1 MIKKDHL
8 YIIGSCDMTFQDVL
22 SLLGGL
28 AVFMFGMHTLSD
40 ALEKLAGGKLEHWLE
55 KMTSNP
61 LKGVALGA
69 GVTALIQSSAATT
82 VMMVG
87 FVNSGIMKLSQ
98 AIGVIMGANIG
109 TTATSWL
116 LSLSSVSGTGIVALF
131 TPTNFT
137 PVLALIGIVLIMFMK
152 SDKKRTV
159 GTILIGFS
167 LLMFGM
173 NSMSAAAEGLKDNE
187 AFANI
192 MVMFSNP
199 FLGVL
204 AGALLTAV
212 LQSSSVSIGI
222 LQTLSN
228 KTGTITYSIALPII
242 LGQNI
247 GSCVTALISS
257 IGANKSAK
265 RVAIVHLYFNVIGTI
280 VFLSLFY
287 LISGLIDMPFLSN
300 QLNSTGIAIIHT
312 CFNVLATAM
321 FLPFTKQLEKLACLT
336 IRDKPGESENE
347 VPILDKRFLK
357 TPAVAI
363 EQCKNVA
370 FKMARLTQKTL
381 LMSISLLDKYD
392 KETAQTVVDNENAID
407 IYEDKIGSYIL
418 QVASK
423 NLSVEDSHI
432 VSNLLHTIGDLE
444 RISDHAVNIKEAAEE
459 MHEKKINFS
468 HAAKKE
474 VAIMINAVTEILD
487 MAISS
492 FVNVDIKKAKMVEPL
507 EDVIDTLR
515 TELKNRH
522 IDRLRDGICTI
533 ELGFILQ
540 DLLTNFERVSDH
552 CSNIAV
558 YLIQISDNNMDTH
571 EYMTELKKLDKSG
584 FIDQFN
590 QYKTKYSLP
599 EV

>member
-1 MIKKDHL
+1 
-8 YIIGSCDMTFQDVL
+8 MTVHDVL
-22 SLLGGL
+22 SMLGGL
-28 AVFMFGMHTLSD
+28 AVFMFGMHTLSG
-40 ALEKLAGGKLEHWLE
+40 ALEKLAGGRLEHWLE

-109 TTATSWL
+109 TTATGWI
-116 LSLSSVSGTGIVALF
+116 LSLSSVSGSGIAAVF
-131 TPTNFT
+131 NPTNFT
-137 PVLALIGIVLIMFMK
+137 PVLALIGIVLVMFMK
-152 SDKKRTV
+152 SDKKKTI
-159 GTILIGFS
+159 GTILLGFS

-173 NSMSAAAEGLKDNE
+173 NTMSAAAEVLKDNE
-187 AFANI
+187 AFANV

-204 AGALLTAV
+204 VGALLTAV

-247 GSCVTALISS
+247 GSCVTALLSS

-265 RVAIVHLYFNVIGTI
+265 RVAIVHLYFNVIGTV

-287 LISGLIDMPFLSN
+287 IVNGLIDLPFMSEK
-300 QLNSTGIAIIHT
+300 LNSTGIATIHT
-312 CFNVLATAM
+312 CFNLMVTLL

-336 IRDKPGESENE
+336 IRDKPGDDETE
-347 VPILDKRFLK
+347 VPILDKRFLN
-357 TPAVAI
+357 TPSVAI
-363 EQCKNVA
+363 EQCRSVA
-370 FKMARLTQKTL
+370 FKMAKLTKKTL
-381 LMSISLLDKYD
+381 FMSMELVQKYD
-392 KETAQTVVDNENAID
+392 KEAAQTVVDNENAID

-423 NLSVEDSHI
+423 DLSVADSQV

-459 MHEKKINFS
+459 MYEKKIKFS
-468 HAAKKE
+468 AAAEKE
-474 VAIMINAVTEILD
+474 VGIMINAVSEILD
-487 MAISS
+487 MAITS
-492 FVNVDIKKAKMVEPL
+492 FVTEDVAKAKEVEPL
-507 EDVIDTLR
+507 EDVIDGLR

-522 IDRLRDGICTI
+522 VKRLRDGVCTI

-558 YLIQISDNNMDTH
+558 CLIQIKENSLDTH
-571 EYMTELKKLDKSG
+571 EYMNELKRLDKSE
-584 FIDQFN
+584 FMDEFN
-590 QYKTKYSLP
+590 QYKDKYMLP
-599 EV
+599 D

>member
-1 MIKKDHL
+1 
-8 YIIGSCDMTFQDVL
+8 MTLNDIL
-22 SLLGGL
+22 SMLGGL
-28 AVFMFGMHTLSD
+28 AVFMFGMHTLSA
-40 ALEKLAGGKLEHWLE
+40 ALEKLAGGRLERWLE

-109 TTATSWL
+109 TTATGWI
-116 LSLSSVSGTGIVALF
+116 LSLSSISNSGVMSLLSPKTF
-131 TPTNFT
+131 TPI
-137 PVLALIGIVLIMFMK
+137 LAVIGVAMIMFTK
-152 SDKKRTV
+152 SDRRKTI

-173 NSMSAAAEGLKDNE
+173 NSMSAAAEGLQNNE

-192 MVMFSNP
+192 MVMFKNP

-222 LQTLSN
+222 LQALSD

-265 RVAIVHLYFNVIGTI
+265 RVAIVHLYFNIIGTV

-287 LISGLIDMPFLSN
+287 LINAFIDLPFMNDRLGSV
-300 QLNSTGIAIIHT
+300 GIAIIHT
-312 CFNVLATAM
+312 CFNVLATLI

-336 IRDKPGESENE
+336 IRDKPGEESNT
-347 VPILDKRFLK
+347 VPMLDKRLLN
-357 TPAVAI
+357 TPSVAI

-370 FKMARLTQKTL
+370 FKMAMLTQKTL
-381 LMSISLLDKYD
+381 LMSLELVKKFDPKI
-392 KETAQTVVDNENAID
+392 AQEIIENENAID
-407 IYEDKIGSYIL
+407 IYEDNIGSYIL
-418 QVASK
+418 KISSK
-423 NLSVEDSHI
+423 DLSVTDSQA

-444 RISDHAVNIKEAAEE
+444 RISDHAVNIEEAAEE
-459 MHEKKINFS
+459 MHTKKVRFSESAEKEID
-468 HAAKKE
+468 
-474 VAIMINAVTEILD
+474 IMINAVTEILD
-487 MAISS
+487 MSIRS
-492 FVNVDIKKAKMVEPL
+492 FINSDVTLAKDVEPL
-507 EDVIDTLR
+507 EDVIDGLR

-522 IDRLRDGICTI
+522 VERLREGRCTI

-558 YLIQISDNNMDTH
+558 CLIQINDNSMDTH
-571 EYMTELKKLDKSG
+571 EYMTELKRLETSEFMDE
-584 FIDQFN
+584 FN
-590 QYKTKYSLP
+590 RYKNKYAL
-599 EV
+599 

>member
-1 MIKKDHL
+1 
-8 YIIGSCDMTFQDVL
+8 MTVHDVL
-22 SLLGGL
+22 SMLGGL
-28 AVFMFGMHTLSD
+28 AVFMFGMHVLSG
-40 ALEKLAGGKLEHWLE
+40 ALEKLAGGRLEHWLE

-87 FVNSGIMKLSQ
+87 FVNSGLMKLSQ
-98 AIGVIMGANIG
+98 AIGVIIGANIG
-109 TTATSWL
+109 TTSTGWI
-116 LSLSSVSGTGIVALF
+116 LSLSAVSGSGIAAVF
-131 TPTNFT
+131 NPSNFT
-137 PVLALIGIVLIMFMK
+137 PVLALIGVVLVMFMK
-152 SDKKRTV
+152 SDKKKTI
-159 GTILIGFS
+159 GTILLGFS

-173 NSMSAAAEGLKDNE
+173 NTMSSAAEVLQDNE
-187 AFANI
+187 AFANV

-204 AGALLTAV
+204 VGALLTAV

-247 GSCVTALISS
+247 GSCVTALLSS
-257 IGANKSAK
+257 VGANKSAK

-287 LISGLIDMPFLSN
+287 IVSGFVDLPFLADK
-300 QLNSTGIAIIHT
+300 LNSTGIAVIHT
-312 CFNVLATAM
+312 CFNVLATLL

-336 IRDKPGESENE
+336 IRDKPGDEETE
-347 VPILDKRFLK
+347 VPILDKRFLN
-357 TPAVAI
+357 TPSVAI
-363 EQCKNVA
+363 EQCRSVA
-370 FKMARLTQKTL
+370 FKMAKLTRKTL
-381 LMSISLLDKYD
+381 LKSMELVKKYD
-392 KETAQTVVDNENAID
+392 KEAAQTVVDNENAID

-423 NLSVEDSHI
+423 DLSVADSQV

-459 MHEKKINFS
+459 MYEKKIKFS
-468 HAAKKE
+468 NAARQE
-474 VAIMINAVTEILD
+474 VEIMIDAVSEILD
-487 MAISS
+487 MAISA
-492 FVNVDIKKAKMVEPL
+492 FVTADVAKAKEVEPL
-507 EDVIDTLR
+507 EDVIDGLR
-515 TELKNRH
+515 AELKSRH
-522 IDRLRDGICTI
+522 VQRLRDGRCTI

-552 CSNIAV
+552 CSNMAV
-558 YLIQISDNNMDTH
+558 CLIQIKENNMDTH
-571 EYMTELKKLDKSG
+571 EYMNELKRLEKSE
-584 FIDQFN
+584 FMNEFN
-590 QYKTKYSLP
+590 QYKTKYALP
-599 EV
+599 E

>member
-1 MIKKDHL
+1 
-8 YIIGSCDMTFQDVL
+8 MTVHDIL
-22 SLLGGL
+22 TMLGGL
-28 AVFMFGMHTLSD
+28 AVFMFGMHTLSG
-40 ALEKLAGGKLEHWLE
+40 ALEKLAGGRLERWLE

-69 GVTALIQSSAATT
+69 GITALIQSSAATT
-82 VMMVG
+82 VMLVG

-109 TTATSWL
+109 TTATGWI
-116 LSLSSVSGTGIVALF
+116 LSLSSVSGSGVAAVF
-131 TPTNFT
+131 NPTNFT
-137 PVLALIGIVLIMFMK
+137 PVLALIGIVLVMFMK
-152 SDKKRTV
+152 ADKKKTV

-173 NSMSAAAEGLKDNE
+173 NTMSNAAEVLKDNE
-187 AFANI
+187 AFANV

-204 AGALLTAV
+204 VGALLTAV

-228 KTGTITYSIALPII
+228 KTGMITYSIALPII

-247 GSCVTALISS
+247 GSCVTALISAV
-257 IGANKSAK
+257 GANKSAK
-265 RVAIVHLYFNVIGTI
+265 RVAIVHLYFNMIGTV

-287 LISGLIDMPFLSN
+287 LVNGLVDLPFMADR
-300 QLNSTGIAIIHT
+300 LNSTGIAVIHT
-312 CFNVLATAM
+312 CFNVLATSL

-336 IRDKPGESENE
+336 VRDKPGDEESEL
-347 VPILDKRFLK
+347 PLLDKRFLK

-363 EQCKNVA
+363 EQCRNVA
-370 FKMARLTQKTL
+370 FKMAKLTKKTL
-381 LMSISLLDKYD
+381 LMSMDLVRKYD
-392 KETAQTVVDNENAID
+392 KEMAQTVVDNENTID

-423 NLSVEDSHI
+423 DLSVNDSQI

-444 RISDHAVNIKEAAEE
+444 RISDHAVNIKETAEE
-459 MHEKKINFS
+459 MYDKRIYFS
-468 HAAKKE
+468 DAAKNE
-474 VAIMINAVTEILD
+474 VNVMIEAVTEILD
-487 MAISS
+487 KAITS
-492 FVNVDIKKAKMVEPL
+492 FVTMDVDMAKSVEPL
-507 EDVIDTLR
+507 EDVIDVLR
-515 TELKNRH
+515 AELKNRH
-522 IDRLRDGICTI
+522 VMRLRDGVCTI

-540 DLLTNFERVSDH
+540 DLLTNIERVSDH

-558 YLIQISDNNMDTH
+558 CLIQIKENNLDTH
-571 EYMTELKKLDKSG
+571 EYMNELKRLDKSE
-584 FIDQFN
+584 FMDEFN
-590 QYKTKYSLP
+590 SYKTKYVLP
-599 EV
+599 E

>member
-1 MIKKDHL
+1 
-8 YIIGSCDMTFQDVL
+8 MTVQDIL
-22 SLLGGL
+22 AMLGGL
-28 AVFMFGMHTLSD
+28 AVFMFGMHTLSG
-40 ALEKLAGGKLEHWLE
+40 ALEKLAGGRLEHWLE
-55 KMTSNP
+55 KMTSSP
-61 LKGVALGA
+61 IKGVALGA

-82 VMMVG
+82 VMLVG

-109 TTATSWL
+109 TTATGWI
-116 LSLSSVSGTGIVALF
+116 LSLSSIEGAGFMAIF
-131 TPTNFT
+131 KPTNFT
-137 PVLALIGIVLIMFMK
+137 PVLALFGIILIMFMK
-152 SDKKRTV
+152 SDKKKTV

-173 NSMSAAAEGLKDNE
+173 NMMSDAAVGLKDNE
-187 AFANI
+187 AFANV

-199 FLGVL
+199 ILGVL
-204 AGALLTAV
+204 VGALLTAV

-247 GSCVTALISS
+247 GSCVTALISA

-265 RVAIVHLYFNVIGTI
+265 RVAIVHLYFNIIGTV

-287 LISGLIDMPFLSN
+287 LVNAIIDMPFMT
-300 QLNSTGIAIIHT
+300 QTLNSTGIAVIHT
-312 CFNVLATAM
+312 CFNVLVTSL

-336 IRDKPGESENE
+336 VRDKPGDEETE

-363 EQCKNVA
+363 EQCKTVA
-370 FKMARLTQKTL
+370 FKMAKLTQKTL
-381 LMSISLLDKYD
+381 LMSLDLIAKYD

-407 IYEDKIGSYIL
+407 IFEDKIGSYIL

-423 NLSVEDSHI
+423 DLSVADSRV

-444 RISDHAVNIKEAAEE
+444 RISDHAVNIKETAEE
-459 MHEKKINFS
+459 MYEKKVKFS
-468 HAAKKE
+468 PAAERE
-474 VAIMINAVTEILD
+474 VGVMINAVTEILD
-487 MAISS
+487 MATTS
-492 FVNVDIKKAKMVEPL
+492 FVTMDVNKAKDVEPL

-515 TELKNRH
+515 AELKNRH
-522 IDRLRDGICTI
+522 VERLRNGVCTI

-558 YLIQISDNNMDTH
+558 CLIQINENSLDTH
-571 EYMTELKKLDKSG
+571 EYMTELKRLDKSE
-584 FIDQFN
+584 FMDEFN
-590 QYKTKYSLP
+590 EYKTKYALP
-599 EV
+599 D

>member
-1 MIKKDHL
+1 
-8 YIIGSCDMTFQDVL
+8 MTFQDVL

-116 LSLSSVSGTGIVALF
+116 LSLSSVSGTGIAALF

-336 IRDKPGESENE
+336 IRDKPGDNETE

-357 TPAVAI
+357 TPSVAI

-468 HAAKKE
+468 PAAKKE

>member
-1 MIKKDHL
+1 MTVQ
-8 YIIGSCDMTFQDVL
+8 DML
-22 SLLGGL
+22 AMLGGL
-28 AVFMFGMHTLSD
+28 AVFMFGMHTLS
-40 ALEKLAGGKLEHWLE
+40 ASLEKLAGGRLEQWLE

-87 FVNSGIMKLSQ
+87 FVNSGLMKLSQ

-109 TTATSWL
+109 TTATGWI
-116 LSLSSVSGTGIVALF
+116 LSLSSIEGGGILAILNPKTF
-131 TPTNFT
+131 TPII
-137 PVLALIGIVLIMFMK
+137 AIIGTVLIMFTK

-159 GTILIGFS
+159 GTLMLGFS

-173 NSMSAAAEGLKDNE
+173 NMMSGAAEGLKDNE
-187 AFANI
+187 TFANI

-204 AGALLTAV
+204 VGALLTAV

-228 KTGTITYSIALPII
+228 QTGTITYSIALPII

-265 RVAIVHLYFNVIGTI
+265 RVAIVHLYFNIIGTI

-287 LISGLIDMPFLSN
+287 IVNSFVDLPFMQQSLS
-300 QLNSTGIAIIHT
+300 SVGIAVIHT
-312 CFNVLATAM
+312 CFNVLATGL

-336 IRDKPGESENE
+336 IRDTAEDAERE
-347 VPILDKRFLK
+347 VPMLDKRFLN
-357 TPAVAI
+357 TPSVAI

-370 FKMARLTQKTL
+370 FKMAKLTQKTL
-381 LMSISLLDKYD
+381 LKSLDLLTEFDEKVAREVVENED
-392 KETAQTVVDNENAID
+392 TVD
-407 IYEDKIGSYIL
+407 IYEDNIGSYIL
-418 QVASK
+418 KVASK
-423 NLSVEDSHI
+423 DLSVYDSQI

-459 MHEKKINFS
+459 MHDKKIKFS
-468 HAAKKE
+468 SAAE
-474 VAIMINAVTEILD
+474 QEIGIMIKAVTEILD
-487 MAISS
+487 MT
-492 FVNVDIKKAKMVEPL
+492 IKCFINTDVALAKEVEPL
-507 EDVIDTLR
+507 EDVIDGLR

-522 IDRLRDGICTI
+522 VERLRNGVCTI

-558 YLIQISDNNMDTH
+558 CLIQIKENSMDTH
-571 EYMTELKKLDKSG
+571 EYMNELKKLDKSE
-584 FIDQFN
+584 FMDEFN
-590 QYKTKYSLP
+590 QYKNKYMLP
-599 EV
+599 D